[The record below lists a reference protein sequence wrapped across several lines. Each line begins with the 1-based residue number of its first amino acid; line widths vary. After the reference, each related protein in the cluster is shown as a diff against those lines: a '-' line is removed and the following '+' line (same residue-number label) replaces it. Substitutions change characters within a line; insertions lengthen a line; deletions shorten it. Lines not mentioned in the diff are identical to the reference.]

1 MILDTEGILEMFK
14 KVERQFYIE
23 SFANA
28 LDRQFAK
35 DFVYSG
41 ESHIPVELVYVYSG
55 NIEVVEDEKVY
66 LMQSGDII
74 FHAPMEFHK
83 IRSDKDT
90 SPRVYNLS
98 AIIQGCVPEN
108 LYDGIFS
115 LDIGEREEFSRIF
128 SITRSFLND
137 EESEYTGQECA
148 DAFTSFIMRIC
159 RSANIKN
166 RLSQD
171 PRAIAFQKLVK
182 TMNEEIYNNISLE
195 TLAKLNFMSV
205 SYVKLLF
212 RHYTDISPKKYYA
225 NLRANEAAR
234 LVLKDVAIMDIA
246 KRMNFSSQNYFSTF
260 FKTHFGM
267 TPMEYKKNNK

>member
-1 MILDTEGILEMFK
+1 MFK
-14 KVERQFYIE
+14 KVERQFNIE
-23 SFANA
+23 SFAYA
-28 LDRQFAK
+28 LERQFEK
-35 DFVYSG
+35 DFVYNG
-41 ESHIPVELVYVYSG
+41 ESHASVELVYVDSG
-55 NIEVVEDEKVY
+55 NIEVVENEKVY

-74 FHAPMEFHK
+74 FHAPMEFHT

-98 AIIQGCVPEN
+98 IIFQGSVPDN
-108 LYDGIFS
+108 LYDGIFK
-115 LDIGEREEFSRIF
+115 LDISEREEFLRIF
-128 SITRSFLND
+128 DITQSFLND
-137 EESEYTGQECA
+137 EESEYIGQECA
-148 DAFTSFIMRIC
+148 DAFASFVMRIC
-159 RSANIKN
+159 HSANIKN

-195 TLAKLNFMSV
+195 TIAKLNFMSV

-234 LVLKDVAIMDIA
+234 LVLKNVPIMDIA
-246 KRMNFSSQNYFSTF
+246 KRMNFSSQNYFASF
-260 FKTHFGM
+260 FKKHFGM